1 MRMSNSCPPNTI
13 CKTTLKTTRTTPCR
27 ALSSFAL
34 IAAVAVAGCSST
46 PLVTPK
52 ERVTIK
58 ALLTPTIAGT
68 LSDNGAAMAQTTL
81 YLALVESRRDRC
93 FEKTTSTV
101 TDAAGQFNLPGIEPS
116 GSGSLV
122 QRFEVEWQVC
132 AEIDGEVIPLWYDY
146 HAGVLTGDA
155 VTTLACDLSQPEA
168 TRCQGEAYSAVSR
181 ANPS

>member
-1 MRMSNSCPPNTI
+1 VLPSGPNPSWSGSAVRMPNSCPPKTI

-27 ALSSFAL
+27 ALGSFAL
-34 IAAVAVAGCSST
+34 IAAVVVAVAGCSST

-68 LSDNGAAMAQTTL
+68 LSDNGAAMAQ
-81 YLALVESRRDRC
+81 S
-93 FEKTTSTV
+93 
-101 TDAAGQFNLPGIEPS
+101 
-116 GSGSLV
+116 
-122 QRFEVEWQVC
+122 
-132 AEIDGEVIPLWYDY
+132 
-146 HAGVLTGDA
+146 DA
-155 VTTLACDLSQPEA
+155 VTALACDLSQPES